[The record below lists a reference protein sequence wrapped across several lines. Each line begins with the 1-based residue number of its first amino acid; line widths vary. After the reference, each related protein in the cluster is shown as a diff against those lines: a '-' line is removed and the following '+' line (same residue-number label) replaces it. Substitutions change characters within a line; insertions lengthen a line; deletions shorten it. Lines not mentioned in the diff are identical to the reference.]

1 MLAESHLLLFLVV
14 GARRSLVSRVGWGG
28 MDIGTVASRPPHLSG
43 PFG

>member
-1 MLAESHLLLFLVV
+1 MLDESHLLLFLVV
-14 GARRSLVSRVGWGG
+14 GARSLVSRVGWGG